1 MKYHPLMYTLNEFA
15 SAWRCLHHPSMD
27 MGGDVAFYYRLYGR
41 LVRTA
46 RRVAYS
52 PDDSAVLSLLLY
64 TENIIAIGLDGVY
77 EYMYRSLGDRVVR
90 WCGRLGMGA
99 KGTSL
104 IQRLV
109 SDAVAEAPQSSLRR
123 WMAESVLSGDFL
135 RLQDMLVYF
144 VREDCIL
151 RRVFP
156 DVRHREAVFFRLT
169 GDRQE
174 AQHLLWTDLAFNWRD
189 KHGCSISDTLARQF
203 CLLAVPAEEKEKA
216 KLLEAA
222 GHLDS
227 IRSERMDT
235 YIVVERKGERTLAL
249 RHRDGRV
256 FEDVILPF
264 PLAETDKSRC
274 LAAQLV
280 TYLGKTYVSGSVWRL
295 GKEEADAWNG
305 GTLWNAIDKEE
316 KEDAKRTCFTT
327 PFGKRIS
334 LYEDLYTLPE
344 APEEARYASQGIY
357 LNEPNILDFLH
368 WLEPERLVEEYT

>member
-77 EYMYRSLGDRVVR
+77 EYRYRSLGDRVVR
-90 WCGRLGMGA
+90 WCGRLGMDA

-144 VREDCIL
+144 VREDCVL

-156 DVRHREAVFFRLT
+156 DVRRREAMFLRLT
-169 GDRQE
+169 GDKQTARQMV
-174 AQHLLWTDLAFNWRD
+174 WSDLAFNWRD

-203 CLLAVPAEEKEKA
+203 RLLTVPAEEKEKA
-216 KLLEAA
+216 KLLETA

-235 YIVVERKGERTLAL
+235 YIVVERKGKRTLAL

-256 FEDVILPF
+256 FEDVIFPF

-274 LAAQLV
+274 LVAQLV
-280 TYLGKTYVSGSVWRL
+280 TYLGKTYISGSVRWL

-316 KEDAKRTCFTT
+316 KEDAKRTYFTT
-327 PFGKRIS
+327 PFGKRLS

-344 APEEARYASQGIY
+344 DPEEACLASQGIY
-357 LNEPNILDFLH
+357 LNEPNILDFLQ
-368 WLEPERLVEEYT
+368 WLEPADTAQL